1 MFDWD
6 EGDRFSFEDSD
17 RFEEDSLC
25 SWISEPESLCNNWRG
40 WKRPTGNPSHASA
53 LHGGHC
59 RSKAEGGLVL
69 PLVLPLVELA
79 AREVAAHIPFEVVEH
94 VYPPVPE
101 QLQLR
106 IAFWSF
112 PENEEDIRL
121 YSCLANGSPEEF
133 QRGEHLFKAKAT
145 KDLLQIG
152 FHLSAT
158 VHPPQSLPV
167 SKGSY
172 NVAVTFDRC
181 RITSCN
187 CTCSSVASW
196 CSHVVAVCLHR
207 IHQPN
212 QVCLRAPVS
221 ESLSRLH
228 RDQLQ
233 KFAQY
238 LISEL
243 PQQILPTAQR
253 LLDELLSSQQTA
265 INTLRGAPDPTAGA
279 SAYEQTTWC
288 LDEGTLHENIRK
300 ILIKLCVPSPM
311 VFSDVNYLSSTAPPA
326 ATEWCSLL
334 RPLRGREP
342 EGMWNLLSIVREMFR
357 RSDRNAIPLLQ
368 ILTEEVLACEQI
380 LCWWFNTKVSL
391 HTGSG
396 GHGGRAVGH
405 GNAHSSQHAC
415 SSLCDEIVVLWRLAA
430 LSPALS
436 PQDRRSFFVQMGEW
450 HVKTLERVCKVRAGS
465 SNVAG
470 PNGGGGLSG
479 ARRSDL
485 DVFPGFKPS
494 LEACLLDWTDYP
506 IEGITYADGGACR
519 WYSPYMHTRLLE
531 HSPRADHSNAE
542 ALAGSEH
549 LSSLCRRGRAV
560 DVGSSVAGPSHHPD
574 RRPIHVLCSTG
585 HHQLTPLVSLGHDL
599 ALLAGNAA
607 ALGGGGGGGSNRSSL
622 SSEGFCEDGVV
633 DFLLPG
639 MAPGVTLSGPRDS
652 DLGAA
657 AAAGA
662 AACSSSAGTPKDSS
676 TLTPSGVSDPEG
688 AAALGEKSSS
698 PEDADSDWSGTREGA
713 HQGPDGGCNIDVR
726 SDDRVTAG
734 EEYHVYYFSS
744 QGKSTVN
751 ADRNRDLRVPDDDCL
766 AVQIKKIEDPFE
778 ILFARAEALHA
789 HGHTQEAS
797 KLAVRLAH
805 ELLARPPS
813 LEVEGLV
820 ASAQPGK
827 ATGNRRGRRFNPV
840 WHQVSLLAS
849 ATLAKAAFLCQVLG
863 ENQDHHHLAF
873 RIGLF
878 GLEMSRPPAST
889 KALEVKLANQEQDL
903 VSLLK
908 KIPLGD
914 AELNDI
920 REKAEALR
928 DHRLQSR
935 GDALLPLM
943 LSSYIF
949 DALVLSKNNTKG
961 APNPGTKLPSDE
973 ALGFEAAVAALGL
986 KANVSE
992 AEHPLLCEG
1001 TRRQRGDLSI
1011 TLLVFYKDDQEK
1023 LAKIMDRLLDKEV
1036 HQMYKSPPLSSFY
1049 STSTPPVVTALNAA
1063 FPVHEGV
1070 SSGLSGTPQAKAED
1084 SAAASA
1090 ALSASS
1096 AAEGSSD
1103 AGCAGASD
1111 CLGEVVAA
1119 VTAAV
1124 AAAPA
1129 EPGSPPLVVPTGT
1142 RQEHTGGARVKSHRH
1157 NRSAGDSGDRSEGA
1171 SSPGWEENFKAW
1183 EAKFRCTNFR
1193 TTKKHSAGMA
1203 SIDSSAPETTSSDN
1217 SPTVVRR
1224 GGWGRPCGPG
1234 SDSGSSGESSDS
1246 VVSSSSGDRATGAK
1260 VRHSDSMCVLPSDSP
1275 PPSLPASVGA
1285 PSSSSSSSRFLAP
1298 GGVGGGGSA
1307 LAGGRT
1313 PAAVSSAA
1321 AAAAATPQKP
1331 PPPSRLK
1338 GKRGACPSL
1347 PNQPSEASA
1356 HFMFELAKTV
1366 LTKAGGNSSTAV
1378 LFTQPSASQNHRG
1391 PHRALHMCAFQI
1403 GLYALGLHNA
1413 VSPNWLS
1420 RTYSSHVSWITGQA
1434 MEIGSSALMFLM
1446 DTWEGHLTPPEVA
1459 SLADKASRGRDP
1471 AMVRA
1476 AAQLALSCLPHAHAL
1491 NPNEIQRALLQ
1502 CKEQSAAVLE
1512 RACLAVES
1520 AAKGGGVY
1528 PEVLFDVARR
1538 WFELYEETN
1547 QGSGEVPPV
1556 AGGEAAP
1563 RGVSPPSLAAGPS
1576 SLEAAGLPDV
1586 AAPFVMD
1593 GSLGPSPAVPPPQLP
1608 LVPPPLQYTL
1618 PYRAPPHYQ
1627 YIGGVPAF
1635 PHLLVAQH
1643 PAYLQGPPAY
1653 HYPPLPSH
1661 AQFYASRAPPQA
1673 PPPPAYAHQM
1683 IGVHVTPMARAV
1695 LPMAPPPPAP
1705 PPPPAAA
1712 AAQVGQVHQLNQTQ
1726 LNYLLSS
1733 YRVGLLAMETLARR
1747 VHDDRPQAKY
1757 ARNPPYGEDV
1767 KWLLGVAKKLGTSY
1781 LQEFCICTVNSVAS
1795 PFILYDIVTDTAH
1808 HLSRSSSASLS
1819 MPIRSHVLTPLIQK
1833 CQQMFIAC
1841 THTKMYHITSVEY
1854 DEFINTLRSARAA
1867 FMLTPGGIVQF
1878 TELLHSLRRSK
1889 SCKKD
1894 LWQRINNMVSSSPPI

>member
-40 WKRPTGNPSHASA
+40 WKRPNGNPSHASA
-53 LHGGHC
+53 VHGGRC
-59 RSKAEGGLVL
+59 RPKGKPRFRLKLPCSVWGAAEGG
-69 PLVLPLVELA
+69 LVLPLVELA

-187 CTCSSVASW
+187 CTCSSSASW

-288 LDEGTLHENIRK
+288 LDEATLHENIRK

-430 LSPALS
+430 LNPALS
-436 PQDRRSFFVQMGEW
+436 PQDRRDFFVQMGEW

-465 SNVAG
+465 SAVGAG
-470 PNGGGGLSG
+470 GPIMGG

-485 DVFPGFKPS
+485 DVFTGFKPS

-506 IEGITYADGGACR
+506 IESITYAEGGACR
-519 WYSPYMHTRLLE
+519 WYSPYMHMRLLE
-531 HSPRADHSNAE
+531 HSSSGYSEKKFRSIGRKTMINNITITPATHSGETSRMHLGCSELGRNFGLEKDNIEPANKAHESPELPSGSNRQHREQTTEVGGNGRARTNACE
-542 ALAGSEH
+542 ARAKA
-549 LSSLCRRGRAV
+549 SSLPGQPGRK
-560 DVGSSVAGPSHHPD
+560 PCL
-574 RRPIHVLCSTG
+574 R
-585 HHQLTPLVSLGHDL
+585 
-599 ALLAGNAA
+599 
-607 ALGGGGGGGSNRSSL
+607 GGGGRVSIA
-622 SSEGFCEDGVV
+622 
-633 DFLLPG
+633 LLVARVKPG
-639 MAPGVTLSGPRDS
+639 HTEPG
-652 DLGAA
+652 
-657 AAAGA
+657 
-662 AACSSSAGTPKDSS
+662 
-676 TLTPSGVSDPEG
+676 LT
-688 AAALGEKSSS
+688 
-698 PEDADSDWSGTREGA
+698 
-713 HQGPDGGCNIDVR
+713 
-726 SDDRVTAG
+726 G
-734 EEYHVYYFSS
+734 EEYHLYYFSS
-744 QGKSTVN
+744 QGKSSSPE
-751 ADRNRDLRVPDDDCL
+751 RNRDLKTPNDDCL
-766 AVQIKKIEDPFE
+766 AVQVKKIEDPFE

-813 LEVEGLV
+813 LEVEGL
-820 ASAQPGK
+820 APAAAPTGK
-827 ATGNRRGRRFNPV
+827 VTGNRRGRRFNPA

-863 ENQDHHHLAF
+863 ENQEHHHLAF

-903 VSLLK
+903 VLLLK

-914 AELNDI
+914 LELNDI
-920 REKAEALR
+920 RDKAEALR

-949 DALVLSKNNTKG
+949 DALVLSSESPG

-1036 HQMYKSPPLSSFY
+1036 HQMYKTPPPSSYY
-1049 STSTPPVVTALNAA
+1049 SASAPNTVATPTPSGSSATTEDASGTSTVW
-1063 FPVHEGV
+1063 G
-1070 SSGLSGTPQAKAED
+1070 
-1084 SAAASA
+1084 
-1090 ALSASS
+1090 
-1096 AAEGSSD
+1096 
-1103 AGCAGASD
+1103 
-1111 CLGEVVAA
+1111 
-1119 VTAAV
+1119 
-1124 AAAPA
+1124 
-1129 EPGSPPLVVPTGT
+1129 
-1142 RQEHTGGARVKSHRH
+1142 
-1157 NRSAGDSGDRSEGA
+1157 SGDRSEGA

-1224 GGWGRPCGPG
+1224 SGWGRPCGPG

-1260 VRHSDSMCVLPSDSP
+1260 ARHTDRIYAGSNSVASQTRYRLGNGGLGNGTAILPSLGCLNVCLCQDKGNIASSVASAGQSSLINKPCGSSSGNTFLSVCCFLLSFMSP
-1275 PPSLPASVGA
+1275 ANPLSQRVHSTVCFPNSQPILPARRSTSQIWIRKYGRCTNAERYTRRQTPYETPNATRRQTQSDAETEPTGFLCKLVVMIRACVTLCGA
-1285 PSSSSSSSRFLAP
+1285 TNLDSDY
-1298 GGVGGGGSA
+1298 GGD
-1307 LAGGRT
+1307 RM
-1313 PAAVSSAA
+1313 
-1321 AAAAATPQKP
+1321 
-1331 PPPSRLK
+1331 K
-1338 GKRGACPSL
+1338 GKRGTCPSL

-1471 AMVRA
+1471 TMVRA

-1538 WFELYEETN
+1538 WYLYEETHQGGGAGDTPSPSETGPRISPPPVLASSLN
-1547 QGSGEVPPV
+1547 QG
-1556 AGGEAAP
+1556 AD
-1563 RGVSPPSLAAGPS
+1563 
-1576 SLEAAGLPDV
+1576 GLPDV
-1586 AAPFVMD
+1586 AAPFVVE
-1593 GSLGPSPAVPPPQLP
+1593 GVAAAQSPQLP
-1608 LVPPPLQYTL
+1608 MVPPLQYSL
-1618 PYRAPPHYQ
+1618 PYRAPHYPP
-1627 YIGGVPAF
+1627 YLGGLPAF
-1635 PHLLVAQH
+1635 HHPHHLLVAQH
-1643 PAYLQGPPAY
+1643 PAYLQAPPTY
-1653 HYPPLPSH
+1653 HYPPLPGH
-1661 AQFYASRAPPQA
+1661 AQFYAAAASRHGAPPQA
-1673 PPPPAYAHQM
+1673 PPPGAYTHQM

-1695 LPMAPPPPAP
+1695 LPMAPPPPPAAP
-1705 PPPPAAA
+1705 PPPATA
-1712 AAQVGQVHQLNQTQ
+1712 QLNQTQ
-1726 LNYLLSS
+1726 LNYLLSA

-1795 PFILYDIVTDTAH
+1795 PFVLYEIVTDTAH
-1808 HLSRSSSASLS
+1808 HLTRSSSATVS
-1819 MPIRSHVLTPLIQK
+1819 MPVRSHVLTPLIQK

-1841 THTKMYHITSVEY
+1841 THTKMYHITPAEY
-1854 DEFINTLRSARAA
+1854 DEFINILRSARMA
-1867 FMLTPGGIVQF
+1867 FMLTPGGMVQF

-1894 LWQRINNMVSSSPPI
+1894 LWQRISNLVSTTPPI

>member
-1 MFDWD
+1 MFDWE

-40 WKRPTGNPSHASA
+40 WKRPNGNPSHAA
-53 LHGGHC
+53 AHGGHC
-59 RSKAEGGLVL
+59 RTKASEGGQ
-69 PLVLPLVELA
+69 VLPLVELV

-158 VHPPQSLPV
+158 VHTPQSLSV

-187 CTCSSVASW
+187 CTCNSTASW

-288 LDEGTLHENIRK
+288 LDEATLHENIRK
-300 ILIKLCVPSPM
+300 ILIKLCLPSPI

-326 ATEWCSLL
+326 ASEWCSLL

-357 RSDRNAIPLLQ
+357 RADRNSIPLLQ

-396 GHGGRAVGH
+396 GHGGRGSVH
-405 GNAHSSQHAC
+405 SNTHSSQHAC

-430 LSPALS
+430 LNPALS
-436 PQDRRSFFVQMGEW
+436 PQDRRAFFGQLSEW
-450 HVKTLERVCKVRAGS
+450 HVKTLERVCKVRATG
-465 SNVAG
+465 NGNGTVGG
-470 PNGGGGLSG
+470 PGGPSV

-485 DVFPGFKPS
+485 EVFPGFKPA

-506 IEGITYADGGACR
+506 IESVTYAEGGACR

-531 HSPRADHSNAE
+531 HNSREQSGGSGDSVGGDHTSMA
-542 ALAGSEH
+542 
-549 LSSLCRRGRAV
+549 CRRGRAV
-560 DVGSSVAGPSHHPD
+560 DVGSGTHLPERKPT
-574 RRPIHVLCSTG
+574 HVLCSTG
-585 HHQLTPLVSLGHDL
+585 HHQLFPLV
-599 ALLAGNAA
+599 AA
-607 ALGGGGGGGSNRSSL
+607 AQAAHEASHGGGSNRSSL
-622 SSEGFCEDGVV
+622 SSEGFCENENDGGEFV
-633 DFLLPG
+633 LPTV
-639 MAPGVTLSGPRDS
+639 ADCSRAYD
-652 DLGAA
+652 AA
-657 AAAGA
+657 MN
-662 AACSSSAGTPKDSS
+662 CSSTPKGSA
-676 TLTPSGVSDPEG
+676 TLTPSGLSDLEG
-688 AAALGEKSSS
+688 AGGEKLSS
-698 PEDADSDWSGTREGA
+698 PDEADSDWSGPRDGA
-713 HQGPDGGCNIDVR
+713 PAGDNGMLR
-726 SDDRVTAG
+726 G
-734 EEYHVYYFSS
+734 EERGQSGDECYIYYFNPQAKASATPEKHKGEGK
-744 QGKSTVN
+744 QGDAEK
-751 ADRNRDLRVPDDDCL
+751 LP
-766 AVQIKKIEDPFE
+766 VQVKKIEDQFE

-789 HGHTQEAS
+789 HGHTQEAC
-797 KLAVRLAH
+797 KLAVRLAE
-805 ELLARPPS
+805 ELLVHPPVF
-813 LEVEGLV
+813 EVEGSTSTPQV
-820 ASAQPGK
+820 GK
-827 ATGNRRGRRFNPV
+827 GAGNRRNRRFSPA

-863 ENQDHHHLAF
+863 ENQEHHHLAF

-878 GLEMSRPPAST
+878 GLEMARPPAST

-903 VSLLK
+903 VLLLK

-920 REKAEALR
+920 REKAKALC

-973 ALGFEAAVAALGL
+973 MLGFEAAVAALGL

-1011 TLLVFYKDDQEK
+1011 TLLVVYKDDQEK
-1023 LAKIMDRLLDKEV
+1023 LAKIMDKLLDKEV
-1036 HQMYKSPPLSSFY
+1036 HQMYKSPPPSFY
-1049 STSTPPVVTALNAA
+1049 YSSSTPPMASTPSTADSMAA
-1063 FPVHEGV
+1063 TPR
-1070 SSGLSGTPQAKAED
+1070 SSGQAD
-1084 SAAASA
+1084 DQG
-1090 ALSASS
+1090 SS
-1096 AAEGSSD
+1096 AGSLAGSSSSNGNGSGKGGH
-1103 AGCAGASD
+1103 AGQDGGADKEVSHEPGEDYGAGGTGE
-1111 CLGEVVAA
+1111 CLGAHA
-1119 VTAAV
+1119 DGQ
-1124 AAAPA
+1124 PP
-1129 EPGSPPLVVPTGT
+1129 PGGQTTMP
-1142 RQEHTGGARVKSHRH
+1142 EHGNGARAKVSHRH
-1157 NRSAGDSGDRSEGA
+1157 GSRFSGDTGDRSEGA
-1171 SSPGWEENFKAW
+1171 SSPGWEEDFKAW

-1224 GGWGRPCGPG
+1224 STWGRPCGPG

-1246 VVSSSSGDRATGAK
+1246 VVSSSSGDKATRTKPRDA
-1260 VRHSDSMCVLPSDSP
+1260 DSP
-1275 PPSLPASVGA
+1275 PPALALCA
-1285 PSSSSSSSRFLAP
+1285 ASSSNSRFP
-1298 GGVGGGGSA
+1298 GSLVGEASRGVSGVRPG
-1307 LAGGRT
+1307 
-1313 PAAVSSAA
+1313 
-1321 AAAAATPQKP
+1321 P
-1331 PPPSRLK
+1331 PPKPPSRLK
-1338 GKRGACPSL
+1338 GKRACPSL

-1476 AAQLALSCLPHAHAL
+1476 AAQLALSCLPHAQAL

-1502 CKEQSAAVLE
+1502 CKEQSPSLLE

-1520 AAKGGGVY
+1520 AAKDGGVC

-1538 WFELYEETN
+1538 WYDLYEESQ
-1547 QGSGEVPPV
+1547 QGIGDPPV
-1556 AGGEAAP
+1556 VQDGGPLDANLQ
-1563 RGVSPPSLAAGPS
+1563 VSLAAPMGPS
-1576 SLEAAGLPDV
+1576 VPTSESGAPETPPLFVVEGL
-1586 AAPFVMD
+1586 APTQPQLSV
-1593 GSLGPSPAVPPPQLP
+1593 VPPLSYP
-1608 LVPPPLQYTL
+1608 L
-1618 PYRAPPHYQ
+1618 PYRAPPYP
-1627 YIGGVPAF
+1627 YLGGVHSF
-1635 PHLLVAQH
+1635 HHPHLSVQYH
-1643 PAYLQGPPAY
+1643 PAYLPGPPAY
-1653 HYPPLPSH
+1653 HYPTLGNH
-1661 AQFYASRAPPQA
+1661 AQFYAATTAARHV
-1673 PPPPAYAHQM
+1673 PPPPPPVYTHQM
-1683 IGVHVTPMARAV
+1683 IGVHMAPVARAV

-1705 PPPPAAA
+1705 PPTA
-1712 AAQVGQVHQLNQTQ
+1712 VGQAHQVQNSISQLNQTQ
-1726 LNYLLSS
+1726 LNYLLSA

-1767 KWLLGVAKKLGTSY
+1767 KWLLRVAKKLGTSY
-1781 LQEFCICTVNSVAS
+1781 LQESCTCTVNSVAS
-1795 PFILYDIVTDTAH
+1795 PFVLYEIVVDTAH
-1808 HLSRSSSASLS
+1808 HLARSGSTALS
-1819 MPIRSHVLTPLIQK
+1819 VPLRSHVLTPLIPLIQK

-1841 THTKMYHITSVEY
+1841 THTKMYHITPAEY
-1854 DEFINTLRSARAA
+1854 DEFISILRNAREA
-1867 FMLTPGGIVQF
+1867 FLLTPGGMAQFMELVQ
-1878 TELLHSLRRSK
+1878 SLRRSK
-1889 SCKKD
+1889 SCKKE
-1894 LWQRINNMVSSSPPI
+1894 LWQRITNAVATNPPTI

>member
-59 RSKAEGGLVL
+59 RSKAEGG
-69 PLVLPLVELA
+69 LVLPLVELA

-187 CTCSSVASW
+187 CTCNSVASW

-253 LLDELLSSQQTA
+253 LLDELLSSQKTA

-391 HTGSG
+391 HTGSN

-430 LSPALS
+430 LNPALS

-465 SNVAG
+465 NNVVG
-470 PNGGGGLSG
+470 TGGNGGLSG

-531 HSPRADHSNAE
+531 HNPRGDPIPDG
-542 ALAGSEH
+542 LGGSEH

-560 DVGSSVAGPSHHPD
+560 DVGSSAAGPSHHCD
-574 RRPIHVLCSTG
+574 RRPIHVLCATG
-585 HHQLTPLVSLGHDL
+585 HHQQLTPLMSLGHDL
-599 ALLAGNAA
+599 SLLAGNAA
-607 ALGGGGGGGSNRSSL
+607 GMAAGGGSNRSSL
-622 SSEGFCEDGVV
+622 SSEGFCENEDAAG
-633 DFLLPG
+633 DFLLSSV
-639 MAPGVTLSGPRDS
+639 APGLVLSGARDPS
-652 DLGAA
+652 
-657 AAAGA
+657 A
-662 AACSSSAGTPKDSS
+662 AACSGSASLPKDNT
-676 TLTPSGVSDPEG
+676 TLTSGVSDPEG
-688 AAALGEKSSS
+688 VAALGEKSSS
-698 PEDADSDWSGTREGA
+698 PEDADSDWSGTREGI
-713 HQGPDGGCNIDVR
+713 HQGPDGSCGMDVR
-726 SDDRVTAG
+726 GDDRVTAG
-734 EEYHVYYFSS
+734 EEYHVYYFGS
-744 QGKSTVN
+744 QGKGPGG
-751 ADRNRDLRVPDDDCL
+751 DRNRDLRVQAEDCVP
-766 AVQIKKIEDPFE
+766 VQIKKIEDPFE

-805 ELLARPPS
+805 ELLAHPPS
-813 LEVEGLV
+813 LEVDGLI

-827 ATGNRRGRRFNPV
+827 TTGNRRGRRFNPV

-863 ENQDHHHLAF
+863 ENQEHHHLAF

-1036 HQMYKSPPLSSFY
+1036 HQMYKSPPLSSYY
-1049 STSTPPVVTALNAA
+1049 STSTPPVAAALNAS
-1063 FPVHEGV
+1063 FPASENTSG
-1070 SSGLSGTPQAKAED
+1070 SSSCTPQTKADDLAPSTSAPSTSNAVERSTD
-1084 SAAASA
+1084 STSCVSAAN
-1090 ALSASS
+1090 
-1096 AAEGSSD
+1096 
-1103 AGCAGASD
+1103 
-1111 CLGEVVAA
+1111 CLGDATAVVAA
-1119 VTAAV
+1119 TAPAATV
-1124 AAAPA
+1124 AATA
-1129 EPGSPPLVVPTGT
+1129 ESGSPPPLASGGM
-1142 RQEHTGGARVKSHRH
+1142 RQEHSGGPRVKSHRH

-1246 VVSSSSGDRATGAK
+1246 VVSSSSGDRATGVKA
-1260 VRHSDSMCVLPSDSP
+1260 RHTDSLCVLPSDSP
-1275 PPSLPASVGA
+1275 PPNLHASVGA
-1285 PSSSSSSSRFLAP
+1285 APSRFLAS
-1298 GGVGGGGSA
+1298 GGGALSGAGTGSRA
-1307 LAGGRT
+1307 
-1313 PAAVSSAA
+1313 PAAVAA
-1321 AAAAATPQKP
+1321 APQKP

-1512 RACLAVES
+1512 QACLAVES

-1538 WFELYEETN
+1538 WFELYEETT
-1547 QGSGEVPPV
+1547 QGTGDAPASG
-1556 AGGEAAP
+1556 GDAAP
-1563 RGVSPPSLAAGPS
+1563 RGNSPPGLAAP
-1576 SLEAAGLPDV
+1576 SLEGNGLPDV
-1586 AAPFVMD
+1586 AAPFVME
-1593 GSLGPSPAVPPPQLP
+1593 SLSPAPTPQLP
-1608 LVPPPLQYTL
+1608 MVPPLQYTL
-1618 PYRAPPHYQ
+1618 PYRTPHYP
-1627 YIGGVPAF
+1627 YLSGLPTF
-1635 PHLLVAQH
+1635 HHPHLLVAQH
-1643 PAYLQGPPAY
+1643 PAYLQAPPTY

-1661 AQFYASRAPPQA
+1661 AQFYAAASRHGAPPQA
-1673 PPPPAYAHQM
+1673 PPPAYTHQM

-1705 PPPPAAA
+1705 PPPPAAP
-1712 AAQVGQVHQLNQTQ
+1712 QQGQVHQLNQTQ

-1808 HLSRSSSASLS
+1808 HLSRSGSASLS

-1867 FMLTPGGIVQF
+1867 FMLTPGGMVQF

-1894 LWQRINNMVSSSPPI
+1894 LWQRINTMASSSPPI

>member
-59 RSKAEGGLVL
+59 RSKAEGG
-69 PLVLPLVELA
+69 LVLPLVELA

-187 CTCSSVASW
+187 CTCNSVASW

-253 LLDELLSSQQTA
+253 LLDELLSSQKTA

-380 LCWWFNTKVSL
+380 LCWWFNTK
-391 HTGSG
+391 
-396 GHGGRAVGH
+396 
-405 GNAHSSQHAC
+405 HAC

-430 LSPALS
+430 LNPALS

-465 SNVAG
+465 NNVVG
-470 PNGGGGLSG
+470 TGGNGGLSG

-531 HSPRADHSNAE
+531 HNPRGDPIPDG
-542 ALAGSEH
+542 LGGSEH

-560 DVGSSVAGPSHHPD
+560 DVGSSAAGPSHHCD
-574 RRPIHVLCSTG
+574 RRPIHVLCATG
-585 HHQLTPLVSLGHDL
+585 HHQLTPLMSLGHDL
-599 ALLAGNAA
+599 SLLAGNAA
-607 ALGGGGGGGSNRSSL
+607 GMAAGGGSNRSSL
-622 SSEGFCEDGVV
+622 SSEGFCENEDAAG
-633 DFLLPG
+633 DFLLSSV
-639 MAPGVTLSGPRDS
+639 APGLVLSGARDPS
-652 DLGAA
+652 AT
-657 AAAGA
+657 
-662 AACSSSAGTPKDSS
+662 ACSSSASMPKDNT
-676 TLTPSGVSDPEG
+676 TLTSGVSDPEG
-688 AAALGEKSSS
+688 VAALGEKSSS
-698 PEDADSDWSGTREGA
+698 PEDADSDWSGTREGI
-713 HQGPDGGCNIDVR
+713 HQGPDGSCSMDVR
-726 SDDRVTAG
+726 GDDRVTAG
-734 EEYHVYYFSS
+734 EEYHVYYFGS
-744 QGKSTVN
+744 QGKGLGG
-751 ADRNRDLRVPDDDCL
+751 DRNRDLRVQAEDCVP
-766 AVQIKKIEDPFE
+766 VQIKKIEDPFE

-805 ELLARPPS
+805 ELLAHPPS
-813 LEVEGLV
+813 LEVEGLI

-827 ATGNRRGRRFNPV
+827 TTGNRRGRRFNPV

-863 ENQDHHHLAF
+863 ENQEHHHLAF

-903 VSLLK
+903 V
-908 KIPLGD
+908 
-914 AELNDI
+914 
-920 REKAEALR
+920 
-928 DHRLQSR
+928 
-935 GDALLPLM
+935 
-943 LSSYIF
+943 
-949 DALVLSKNNTKG
+949 KNNTKG

-1023 LAKIMDRLLDKEV
+1023 LAKGYARNTL
-1036 HQMYKSPPLSSFY
+1036 
-1049 STSTPPVVTALNAA
+1049 
-1063 FPVHEGV
+1063 
-1070 SSGLSGTPQAKAED
+1070 
-1084 SAAASA
+1084 
-1090 ALSASS
+1090 
-1096 AAEGSSD
+1096 
-1103 AGCAGASD
+1103 
-1111 CLGEVVAA
+1111 
-1119 VTAAV
+1119 
-1124 AAAPA
+1124 
-1129 EPGSPPLVVPTGT
+1129 
-1142 RQEHTGGARVKSHRH
+1142 GGARVKSHRH

-1193 TTKKHSAGMA
+1193 TNKKHSAGMA

-1246 VVSSSSGDRATGAK
+1246 VVSSSSGDRATGVKA
-1260 VRHSDSMCVLPSDSP
+1260 RHTDSLCVLPSDSP
-1275 PPSLPASVGA
+1275 PPNLHASVGA
-1285 PSSSSSSSRFLAP
+1285 APSRFLAS
-1298 GGVGGGGSA
+1298 GGGALSGAGTGSRA
-1307 LAGGRT
+1307 
-1313 PAAVSSAA
+1313 PAAVAA
-1321 AAAAATPQKP
+1321 APQKP
-1331 PPPSRLK
+1331 PTSEPP
-1338 GKRGACPSL
+1338 
-1347 PNQPSEASA
+1347 E
-1356 HFMFELAKTV
+1356 
-1366 LTKAGGNSSTAV
+1366 
-1378 LFTQPSASQNHRG
+1378 
-1391 PHRALHMCAFQI
+1391 
-1403 GLYALGLHNA
+1403 
-1413 VSPNWLS
+1413 
-1420 RTYSSHVSWITGQA
+1420 GQA
-1434 MEIGSSALMFLM
+1434 RCMPKPAQPAE
-1446 DTWEGHLTPPEVA
+1446 
-1459 SLADKASRGRDP
+1459 RG
-1471 AMVRA
+1471 
-1476 AAQLALSCLPHAHAL
+1476 
-1491 NPNEIQRALLQ
+1491 
-1502 CKEQSAAVLE
+1502 
-1512 RACLAVES
+1512 
-1520 AAKGGGVY
+1520 
-1528 PEVLFDVARR
+1528 
-1538 WFELYEETN
+1538 
-1547 QGSGEVPPV
+1547 
-1556 AGGEAAP
+1556 
-1563 RGVSPPSLAAGPS
+1563 
-1576 SLEAAGLPDV
+1576 
-1586 AAPFVMD
+1586 
-1593 GSLGPSPAVPPPQLP
+1593 LGPL
-1608 LVPPPLQYTL
+1608 
-1618 PYRAPPHYQ
+1618 
-1627 YIGGVPAF
+1627 
-1635 PHLLVAQH
+1635 
-1643 PAYLQGPPAY
+1643 
-1653 HYPPLPSH
+1653 
-1661 AQFYASRAPPQA
+1661 
-1673 PPPPAYAHQM
+1673 
-1683 IGVHVTPMARAV
+1683 HV
-1695 LPMAPPPPAP
+1695 
-1705 PPPPAAA
+1705 
-1712 AAQVGQVHQLNQTQ
+1712 
-1726 LNYLLSS
+1726 
-1733 YRVGLLAMETLARR
+1733 
-1747 VHDDRPQAKY
+1747 
-1757 ARNPPYGEDV
+1757 
-1767 KWLLGVAKKLGTSY
+1767 
-1781 LQEFCICTVNSVAS
+1781 
-1795 PFILYDIVTDTAH
+1795 
-1808 HLSRSSSASLS
+1808 
-1819 MPIRSHVLTPLIQK
+1819 
-1833 CQQMFIAC
+1833 
-1841 THTKMYHITSVEY
+1841 
-1854 DEFINTLRSARAA
+1854 
-1867 FMLTPGGIVQF
+1867 
-1878 TELLHSLRRSK
+1878 
-1889 SCKKD
+1889 
-1894 LWQRINNMVSSSPPI
+1894 